1 MDYFATEIYFN
12 GTVDESRKF
21 DIVAA
26 LTSSQYLVQEDGAGG
41 RLIPAQIVRYPANE
55 YNSPEGRV
63 TFNIFRFTKSRGE
76 FQDYNILPC
85 FEENHQMHIVVKM
98 SWNMAMDFMAVHE
111 LQRFARTALK
121 STMEI
126 TPLRVQ
132 NIEFHLHSAE
142 SAYDL
147 MFTLAD
153 APPVEELGYELPI
166 EATRP
171 MEDCYNKLQAA
182 VTAGTFVINIPAN
195 SGNNPENITSTASSI
210 HQLQHRGD
218 GGNTGPRVTYDKG
231 YSSGDMAGLAFGM
244 IFGGMLLAGV
254 IYFFALRNN
263 VRAGIPVMRGFDN
276 PLTGLTN
283 LVK

>member
-132 NIEFHLHSAE
+132 NIEV
-142 SAYDL
+142 YDL
-147 MFTLAD
+147 LR
-153 APPVEELGYELPI
+153 LLSNYS
-166 EATRP
+166 RP
-171 MEDCYNKLQAA
+171 C
-182 VTAGTFVINIPAN
+182 
-195 SGNNPENITSTASSI
+195 SSTSTP
-210 HQLQHRGD
+210 
-218 GGNTGPRVTYDKG
+218 PRAPMT
-231 YSSGDMAGLAFGM
+231 
-244 IFGGMLLAGV
+244 
-254 IYFFALRNN
+254 
-263 VRAGIPVMRGFDN
+263 
-276 PLTGLTN
+276 
-283 LVK
+283 

>member
-1 MDYFATEIYFN
+1 MRIFFTDQKFAYNGIVSFTSSLHNSFTALFQHQERGIWMDYFATEIYFN
-12 GTVDESRKF
+12 GTVDESRKY

-132 NIEFHLHSAE
+132 NIEVGDLLDTRTSKYHFSPLQFHLHSAE

-182 VTAGTFVINIPAN
+182 VTAGTFVINV
-195 SGNNPENITSTASSI
+195 S
-210 HQLQHRGD
+210 HC
-218 GGNTGPRVTYDKG
+218 
-231 YSSGDMAGLAFGM
+231 
-244 IFGGMLLAGV
+244 
-254 IYFFALRNN
+254 
-263 VRAGIPVMRGFDN
+263 
-276 PLTGLTN
+276 
-283 LVK
+283 